1 MANITYDNPSAF
13 AINDTVKDLISRVA
27 DATKNPNVVIT
38 STLRTPEAQAK
49 AMADNLYAGKRIR
62 YRAPGAAVT
71 KVFDDNCKKLARSEV
86 EKLMVAEIERQAAM
100 GQRVSLHCTTEELY
114 RQCNIIDL
122 SITRMNNPRDFTNA
136 LANEEKC
143 RKIITP
149 LSDVKYA
156 SAKVSVDVNEPAL
169 HVEIMA

>member
-1 MANITYDNPSAF
+1 MANITYNNPSAF

-27 DATKNPNVVIT
+27 DATKNPDVVIT
-38 STLRTPEAQAK
+38 STLRTPEAQAN

-71 KVFDDNCKKLARSEV
+71 KVFDDNCKKMARSEV

-122 SITRMNNPRDFTNA
+122 SITRMKNPRDFTNA
-136 LANEEKC
+136 LANEENC

-156 SAKVSVDVNEPAL
+156 SAKVSVDGNEPAL
-169 HVEIMA
+169 HLEFMA

>member
-1 MANITYDNPSAF
+1 MANITYANKSAF

-27 DATKNPNVVIT
+27 DATKNPDVVIT

-71 KVFDDNCKKLARSEV
+71 KVFDDNCKKMARSEV

-122 SITRMNNPRDFTNA
+122 SIVRMKNPRDFTNA

-143 RKIITP
+143 RKIITQ
-149 LSDVKYA
+149 LSDVNNA
-156 SAKVSVDVNEPAL
+156 SAKVSVDANDPAL

>member
-1 MANITYDNPSAF
+1 MAKITYNNPAAF
-13 AINDTVKDLISRVA
+13 AINDTVRDLISKVA
-27 DATKNPNVVIT
+27 DDTANPEIVIT

-62 YRAPGAAVT
+62 YRAPGAAVI
-71 KVFDDNCKKLARSEV
+71 KVFDDNCKKQARSEV

-100 GQRVSLHCTTEELY
+100 GQRVSLQCTTEALY

-122 SITRMNNPRDFTNA
+122 SISRMKNPHDFTNA
-136 LANEEKC
+136 LAKEEKC

-149 LSDVKYA
+149 LGDVKYE
-156 SAKVSVDVNEPAL
+156 SPKVSVDGNEAAL
-169 HVEIMA
+169 HVEILA

>member
-38 STLRTPEAQAK
+38 STLRAPEAQAK

-122 SITRMNNPRDFTNA
+122 SITRMKNPRDFTNA

>member
-1 MANITYDNPSAF
+1 MANITYANSSAF

-27 DATKNPNVVIT
+27 DATKNPDVVIT
-38 STLRTPEAQAK
+38 STLRAPEAQ
-49 AMADNLYAGKRIR
+49 ADNLYAGKRIR

-86 EKLMVAEIERQAAM
+86 AKLMVAEIERQAAM
-100 GQRVSLHCTTEELY
+100 GQRVSLHCTTEALY

-122 SITRMNNPRDFTNA
+122 SISRMKNPRDFTNA
-136 LANEEKC
+136 LAKEEKC

-149 LSDVKYA
+149 LGDVKYE
-156 SAKVSVDVNEPAL
+156 SPKVSVDGNEAAL
-169 HVEIMA
+169 HVEILA

>member
-1 MANITYDNPSAF
+1 MANITYNNPSAF

-27 DATKNPNVVIT
+27 DATKNPDVVIA
-38 STLRTPEAQAK
+38 STLRTPEAQVK

-122 SITRMNNPRDFTNA
+122 SITRMKNPRDFTNA

>member
-1 MANITYDNPSAF
+1 MAKVTYNNPAAF
-13 AINDTVKDLISRVA
+13 AINDTVKDLISKVA
-27 DATKNPNVVIT
+27 DDTANPEVVIT
-38 STLRTPEAQAK
+38 STLRTPEVQAK

-71 KVFDDNCKKLARSEV
+71 KVFDDNCKKQARSEG

-100 GQRVSLHCTTEELY
+100 GQRVSLHCTTEALY

-122 SITRMNNPRDFTNA
+122 SISRMKNPRDFTNA
-136 LANEEKC
+136 LAKEEKC

-149 LSDVKYA
+149 LGDVKYE
-156 SAKVSVDVNEPAL
+156 SPKVSIDGNEAAL
-169 HVEIMA
+169 HVEILA

>member
-1 MANITYDNPSAF
+1 MAKITYNNPAAF
-13 AINDTVKDLISRVA
+13 AINDTVKELINRVA
-27 DATKNPNVVIT
+27 DDTVNPEVVIT
-38 STLRTPEAQAK
+38 STLRSPEAQVK

-62 YRAPGAAVT
+62 YRAPGAAVV
-71 KVFDDNCKKLARSEV
+71 KVFDDNCKKQARSEV
-86 EKLMVAEIERQAAM
+86 EKLMVAEIKRQASL

-122 SITRMNNPRDFTNA
+122 SITRMKNPRDFTKA
-136 LANEEKC
+136 LAKEEKC

-149 LSDVKYA
+149 LGDTKYD
-156 SAKVSVDVNEPAL
+156 SLKVSIDANEPAI

>member
-1 MANITYDNPSAF
+1 MAKITYNNPAAF
-13 AINDTVKDLISRVA
+13 AINDTVKELINRVA
-27 DATKNPNVVIT
+27 DDTVNPEVVIT
-38 STLRTPEAQAK
+38 STLRSPEAQAK

-71 KVFDDNCKKLARSEV
+71 KVFDDNCKKMARSEV

-122 SITRMNNPRDFTNA
+122 SIVRMKNPRDFTNA

-156 SAKVSVDVNEPAL
+156 SAKVSVDANEPAL

>member
-1 MANITYDNPSAF
+1 MANITYNNPSAF

-27 DATKNPNVVIT
+27 DATKNPDVVIT

-71 KVFDDNCKKLARSEV
+71 KVFDDNCKKMARSEV

-122 SITRMNNPRDFTNA
+122 SIVRMKNPHDFTNT

-156 SAKVSVDVNEPAL
+156 SAKVSVDANEPAL

>member
-1 MANITYDNPSAF
+1 MANITYNNPSAF

-27 DATKNPNVVIT
+27 DATKNPDVVIT

-49 AMADNLYAGKRIR
+49 AMADNFYAGKRIR

-71 KVFDDNCKKLARSEV
+71 KVFDDNCKKMARSEV

-122 SITRMNNPRDFTNA
+122 SIVQMKNPRDFTNA

-156 SAKVSVDVNEPAL
+156 SAKVSVDANEPAL

>member
-136 LANEEKC
+136 LANKEKC

-156 SAKVSVDVNEPAL
+156 SAKVSVDANEPAL

>member
-1 MANITYDNPSAF
+1 MAKVTYNNPAAF
-13 AINDTVKDLISRVA
+13 AINDTVKDLISKVA
-27 DATKNPNVVIT
+27 DDTANPEVVIT
-38 STLRTPEAQAK
+38 STLRTPEVQ

-122 SITRMNNPRDFTNA
+122 SITRMKNPRDFTNA

>member
-143 RKIITP
+143 CKIITP

-156 SAKVSVDVNEPAL
+156 SAKVSVDANEPAL
-169 HVEIMA
+169 HV

>member
-1 MANITYDNPSAF
+1 MAKVTYNNLAAF

-27 DATKNPNVVIT
+27 DATKNPDVVIT

-71 KVFDDNCKKLARSEV
+71 KVFDDNCKKMARSEV

-122 SITRMNNPRDFTNA
+122 SIVRMKNPRDFT
-136 LANEEKC
+136 NEEKC

-149 LSDVKYA
+149 LADVKYE
-156 SAKVSVDVNEPAL
+156 SPKVSIDANEPAL

>member
-1 MANITYDNPSAF
+1 MANITYNNPSAF

-27 DATKNPNVVIT
+27 DATKNPDVVIT

-71 KVFDDNCKKLARSEV
+71 KVFDDNCKKMARSEV

-122 SITRMNNPRDFTNA
+122 SIVRMKNPRDLTNA

-156 SAKVSVDVNEPAL
+156 SAKVSVDANELAL

>member
-1 MANITYDNPSAF
+1 MAKITYNNPAAF
-13 AINDTVKDLISRVA
+13 AINDTVKELINRVA
-27 DATKNPNVVIT
+27 DATVNPEVVIT
-38 STLRTPEAQAK
+38 STLRSPEAQVK

-71 KVFDDNCKKLARSEV
+71 KVFDDNCKKQARSEV
-86 EKLMVAEIERQAAM
+86 EKLMVAEIKRQASL

-122 SITRMNNPRDFTNA
+122 SIVRMKNPRDFTNA
-136 LANEEKC
+136 LANEDKC

-149 LSDVKYA
+149 LADVKYE
-156 SAKVSVDVNEPAL
+156 SPKVSIDANEPAL

>member
-156 SAKVSVDVNEPAL
+156 SAKVSVDANEPAL
-169 HVEIMA
+169 HVEIIA

>member
-38 STLRTPEAQAK
+38 STLRAPEAQAK

-122 SITRMNNPRDFTNA
+122 SITRMKNPRDFTNA

-156 SAKVSVDVNEPAL
+156 SAKVSVDANEPAL

>member
-1 MANITYDNPSAF
+1 MANITYNNLSAF

-27 DATKNPNVVIT
+27 DATKNPDVVIT

-71 KVFDDNCKKLARSEV
+71 KVFDDNCKKMARSEV

-100 GQRVSLHCTTEELY
+100 GQRVSVHCTEEELY

-122 SITRMNNPRDFTNA
+122 SIVRMKNPRDFTNA

-156 SAKVSVDVNEPAL
+156 SAKVSVDANEPAL

>member
-1 MANITYDNPSAF
+1 MANITYNNPSAF
-13 AINDTVKDLISRVA
+13 AVNDTVKDLISRVA
-27 DATKNPNVVIT
+27 DATKNPDVVIT

-71 KVFDDNCKKLARSEV
+71 KVFDDNCKKMARSEV

-122 SITRMNNPRDFTNA
+122 SIVRMKNPRDFTNA

-156 SAKVSVDVNEPAL
+156 SAKVSVDANELAL

>member
-1 MANITYDNPSAF
+1 MANITYANPSAF
-13 AINDTVKDLISRVA
+13 VINDTVKDLISRVA

-62 YRAPGAAVT
+62 YRAPGTAVT
-71 KVFDDNCKKLARSEV
+71 KVFDDNCKKLARCEV

-149 LSDVKYA
+149 LSDVKCA
-156 SAKVSVDVNEPAL
+156 SAKVSVDANEPAL

>member
-156 SAKVSVDVNEPAL
+156 SVKVSVDVNEPAL

>member
-1 MANITYDNPSAF
+1 MANITYANSSAF
-13 AINDTVKDLISRVA
+13 AINDTVKDLISKVA
-27 DATKNPNVVIT
+27 DDTVNPEVVIT
-38 STLRTPEAQAK
+38 STLRTPEVQAK

-71 KVFDDNCKKLARSEV
+71 KVFDDNCKKLVRSEV

-122 SITRMNNPRDFTNA
+122 SITRMKNPRDFTNA

>member
-1 MANITYDNPSAF
+1 MAKVTYNNPAAF
-13 AINDTVKDLISRVA
+13 AINDTVKDLISKVA
-27 DATKNPNVVIT
+27 DDTANPEVVIT
-38 STLRTPEAQAK
+38 STLRTPEVQAK

-71 KVFDDNCKKLARSEV
+71 KVFDDNCKKLARFEV

-122 SITRMNNPRDFTNA
+122 SITRMKNPRDFTNA

>member
-86 EKLMVAEIERQAAM
+86 DKLMVAEIERQAAM

-156 SAKVSVDVNEPAL
+156 SAKVSVDANEPAL

>member
-27 DATKNPNVVIT
+27 DATKNPNVVIA

-156 SAKVSVDVNEPAL
+156 SAKVSVDANEPAL

>member
-1 MANITYDNPSAF
+1 M
-13 AINDTVKDLISRVA
+13 A
-27 DATKNPNVVIT
+27 DATKNPDVVIT
-38 STLRTPEAQAK
+38 STLRAPEAQAK

-114 RQCNIIDL
+114 SQCNIIDL
-122 SITRMNNPRDFTNA
+122 SITRMKNPRDFTNA
-136 LANEEKC
+136 
-143 RKIITP
+143 
-149 LSDVKYA
+149 
-156 SAKVSVDVNEPAL
+156 
-169 HVEIMA
+169 

>member
-1 MANITYDNPSAF
+1 MANITYNNPSAF

-27 DATKNPNVVIT
+27 DATKNPDVVIA

-86 EKLMVAEIERQAAM
+86 EKLMAEIERQAAM

-122 SITRMNNPRDFTNA
+122 SITRMKNPRDFTNA

-156 SAKVSVDVNEPAL
+156 SAKVSVDANEPAL

>member
-1 MANITYDNPSAF
+1 MANITYANSLAF

-27 DATKNPNVVIT
+27 DATKNPDVVIT

-49 AMADNLYAGKRIR
+49 AMADNLYTGKRIR

-86 EKLMVAEIERQAAM
+86 EKLMVAEIEHQAAM

-122 SITRMNNPRDFTNA
+122 SITRMKNPRDFTNA

-156 SAKVSVDVNEPAL
+156 SAKVSVDANEPAL